1 MTEVLIISNVLSWIL
16 ILVLALTVL
25 ALARQIGVL
34 HERIKP
40 VGALS
45 FAKVIKAGE
54 VAPAFTL
61 PSLNGGSVS
70 LGGTAARSTLL
81 FFLSPSCPVCKTLLP
96 LLKSVQSAEQ
106 DWLQL
111 VLASDGAEPEH
122 LEFIRQQHLETLPYL
137 LSREVGMAYQI
148 GKLPYAVLIS
158 EAGAV
163 SAHGLINNREHLES
177 LFEAD
182 RLGSNPGINGG
193 SAGISSQPA
202 H

>member
-1 MTEVLIISNVLSWIL
+1 MNEVLIISNVISWIL
-16 ILVLALTVL
+16 LLALALIVL

-70 LGGTAARSTLL
+70 LGGKAVRSTLL
-81 FFLSPSCPVCKTLLP
+81 FFLSPGCPVCKTLLP
-96 LLKSVQSAEQ
+96 VLKSVQSAEQ
-106 DWLQL
+106 SWLQL
-111 VLASDGAEPEH
+111 VLASDGAEAEH
-122 LEFIRQQHLETLPYL
+122 VEFIRQQHLEALPYL

-158 EAGAV
+158 EQGAV

-177 LFEAD
+177 LFEAKA
-182 RLGSNPGINGG
+182 LAMAQGKETVHEKILV
-193 SAGISSQPA
+193 Q
-202 H
+202 